1 VEPPIAPPAAEQ
13 QESPAETG
21 PADEAG
27 PSDVVPAPDDTEAPS
42 PEAAGAGEP
51 GPSDEAPGEERTAEN
66 AAGPGDADEDGAGS
80 AGAGEPG
87 PSDEAP
93 GEERAAENPAGPA
106 DADENESGPADADED
121 GAGSEGPSDA
131 AADGPAREDAPAGE
145 ESQTAADRSAPGR
158 SSVDVTPDTQIGLL
172 DYLVGLASD
181 LPQQKRETFEH
192 SDIPLRIERLK
203 SRLQGRRGLNEELG
217 RFRDASRRKGSSE
230 LTPTSVAK
238 TLEFLRGLSDYHPNT
253 SVGNALSERVGRILN
268 RMHGQTNEN

>member
-66 AAGPGDADEDGAGS
+66 AAGPGDADEND
-80 AGAGEPG
+80 
-87 PSDEAP
+87 
-93 GEERAAENPAGPA
+93 
-106 DADENESGPADADED
+106 SGPADADED

>member
-13 QESPAETG
+13 QKSPAETG

-93 GEERAAENPAGPA
+93 GEERAAENAA
-106 DADENESGPADADED
+106 GPADADED
-121 GAGSEGPSDA
+121 GAGPADA
-131 AADGPAREDAPAGE
+131 AADGVAREDAPAGE
-145 ESQTAADRSAPGR
+145 ESQAASDRSAPGR

-172 DYLVGLASD
+172 DYLVGLASE